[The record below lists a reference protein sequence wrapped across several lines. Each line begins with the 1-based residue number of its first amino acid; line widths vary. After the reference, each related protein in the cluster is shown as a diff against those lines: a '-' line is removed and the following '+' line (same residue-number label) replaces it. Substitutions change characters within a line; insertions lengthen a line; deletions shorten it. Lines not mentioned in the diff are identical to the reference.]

1 MTTQMYA
8 QTHTH
13 THTHTHKHTHISI
26 YKLAKSWYSTVLT
39 QNATILSKLI
49 V

>member
-13 THTHTHKHTHISI
+13 THTHTHISI